1 MKRYVL
7 LCAVSGMGWAV
18 IAYFIAGRL
27 GGAALWGGLVTAPL
41 IGVIAGW
48 VYRTGPSLAL
58 AWQAGDV
65 IVDPLSVRA
74 PLWPGLGHHRCH
86 PGIARRGLEKQHRGC
101 ISDNFCDI
109 IRGHRYRI
117 RGLPVA
123 PCASESLASGPSCG
137 ASYCSR
143 TPE

>member
-65 IVDPLSVRA
+65 TGPFRPPAEYKAL
-74 PLWPGLGHHRCH
+74 
-86 PGIARRGLEKQHRGC
+86 QRGC
-101 ISDNFCDI
+101 P
-109 IRGHRYRI
+109 RQ
-117 RGLPVA
+117 
-123 PCASESLASGPSCG
+123 
-137 ASYCSR
+137 
-143 TPE
+143 